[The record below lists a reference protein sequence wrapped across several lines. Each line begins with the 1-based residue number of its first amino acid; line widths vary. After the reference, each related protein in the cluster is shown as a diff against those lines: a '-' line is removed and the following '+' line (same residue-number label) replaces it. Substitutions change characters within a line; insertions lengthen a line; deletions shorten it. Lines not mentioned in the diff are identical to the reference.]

1 MGMRP
6 RAGAI
11 LLLLGILPLSVVRA
25 QRAISPDS
33 LRPPLVLDSS
43 ADVRRMTA
51 VRLQIH
57 QLEQAI
63 QRADTL
69 QLMAVLGDAVV
80 PDSEVAVAR
89 RRGCP
94 SLGWALRETRR
105 TRGASATA
113 TMLPL
118 GRLVLSVR
126 QLSVGPDGSATADL
140 RLQDVRSARRDYG
153 VLRVE
158 YERGGD
164 ATLPRRALGLRAV
177 LCGLA
182 LAP

>member
-1 MGMRP
+1 MR
-6 RAGAI
+6 ASAAALAALCG
-11 LLLLGILPLSVVRA
+11 LLPISTISA
-25 QRAISPDS
+25 QRVISADS

-57 QLEQAI
+57 QLAQAI

-69 QLMAVLGDAVV
+69 QLMAVLGEVVV

-89 RRGCP
+89 QRGCP

-158 YERGGD
+158 YERSGD

-182 LAP
+182 LTP

>member
-1 MGMRP
+1 MALRNRLGT
-6 RAGAI
+6 I
-11 LLLLGILPLSVVRA
+11 LLFAAVPFSPVTA
-25 QRAISPDS
+25 QRVISPDS

-57 QLEQAI
+57 LLEQAI

-80 PDSEVAVAR
+80 PDSEVTVAR

-94 SLGWALRETRR
+94 SMGWALRETRR
-105 TRGASATA
+105 TRGAAGASAV
-113 TMLPL
+113 LPL

-153 VLRVE
+153 DLRVE
-158 YERGGD
+158 YNRVGGASLSAR
-164 ATLPRRALGLRAV
+164 ATGLRAA

-182 LAP
+182 VTS